1 MSRRT
6 PTGMWRSRLGI
17 RSIHLLAAL
26 MLSAFTSP
34 ALAQHAI
41 AWVPAQGHGSLSVA
55 YQHLYVRYHVG
66 SHGQRAIPGTI
77 RDRSVFLGLDYGLT
91 DRFALTVGG
100 AFKSNRYDGLP
111 HAHVDDDHGE
121 HFIDDGLY
129 HGGWADWSV
138 GLRYQWRSD
147 PWAVTP
153 YVSYGT
159 PIRDYPTFAH
169 SAVGTGQKRAEL
181 GLNVGHRF
189 GPPSQ
194 NLYVQ
199 GGYGY
204 SFMEVVDH
212 RRVNHSTLSLELG
225 YFLSPRFTARITVIG
240 QKTHNGLDFPKD
252 YPTDPDTG
260 QPLGDDHFFHHDQNV
275 RDDFVNVGAGVD
287 YQFTERYVGFANI
300 GRTVW
305 GENTHLIDY
314 ALTVGI
320 SGGF

>member
-1 MSRRT
+1 MNTHT
-6 PTGMWRSRLGI
+6 PTGMWRLCPGRVGPARI
-17 RSIHLLAAL
+17 LAAITL
-26 MLSAFTSP
+26 AGFASP
-34 ALAQHAI
+34 TLAQHAN
-41 AWVPAQGHGSLSVA
+41 AWVPAKGHGEISIA
-55 YQHLYVRYHVG
+55 YQHLYVRYHTG

-91 DRFALTVGG
+91 DRVALTVGG
-100 AFKSNRYDGLP
+100 AFKSNRYRGLP
-111 HAHVDDDHGE
+111 HPPVDDDHGE
-121 HFIDDGLY
+121 QFIDDGRY
-129 HGGWADWSV
+129 HAGWADWNV

-159 PIRDYPTFAH
+159 PIRDYPTYAH
-169 SAVGTGQKRAEL
+169 GAVGTGQKRVEL

-189 GPPSQ
+189 GPPLQ

-225 YFLSPRFTARITVIG
+225 YFVTPRLTARVTVVG
-240 QKTHNGLDFPKD
+240 QKTHNGLDFPDD
-252 YPTDPDTG
+252 YPPDVDSE
-260 QPLGDDHFFHHDQNV
+260 QLFHHDQNL
-275 RDDFVNVGAGVD
+275 RNDFINVGAGVD
-287 YQFTERYVGFANI
+287 WQINDRYVGFANV

-314 ALTVGI
+314 AITVGI
-320 SGGF
+320 SRGF